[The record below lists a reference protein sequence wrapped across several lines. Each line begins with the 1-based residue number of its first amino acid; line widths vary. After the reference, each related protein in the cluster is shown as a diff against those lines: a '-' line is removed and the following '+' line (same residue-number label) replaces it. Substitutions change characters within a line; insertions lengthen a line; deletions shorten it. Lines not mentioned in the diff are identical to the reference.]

1 MPRFPTEHPARER
14 DRARRHDAKAATVT
28 GSDSSLIGPP
38 LRELT
43 GIAIKDWPPQV
54 RNWYDAWRRSP
65 QARLFVSDVEWE
77 SLGRAAFLLRDFYDP
92 ATSGGVRVQCA
103 NYVRNLEA
111 SLGATHTDRVKTH
124 MKIKPPVDEEP
135 AGSSAPVV
143 DYRARLA

>member
-38 LRELT
+38 LHRLT
-43 GIAIKDWPPQV
+43 GRAIKTWPAPVRDWF
-54 RNWYDAWRRSP
+54 DTWRRSP
-65 QARLFVSDVEWE
+65 QARLFVSDVEWQT
-77 SLGRAAFLLRDFYDP
+77 LGRAAYLLERFYDP
-92 ATSGGVRVQCA
+92 DTSPGVQVQCFTA
-103 NYVRNLEA
+103 VRNLEA
-111 SLGATHTDRVKTH
+111 ALGATHTDRVKTH

-135 AGSSAPVV
+135 ASSAPVV